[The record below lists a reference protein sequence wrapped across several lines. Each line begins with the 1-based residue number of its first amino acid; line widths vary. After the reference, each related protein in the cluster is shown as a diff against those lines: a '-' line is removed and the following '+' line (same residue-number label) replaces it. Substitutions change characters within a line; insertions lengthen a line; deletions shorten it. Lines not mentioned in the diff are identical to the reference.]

1 MRFLKDNKMKIF
13 IYKTVIV
20 SVFIVVVFKL
30 TISSLVTNYEKKIY
44 ENLNKE
50 KIEFVKDKLR
60 NEIKNGLNKKKI
72 LNNDDALLIKKF
84 LNKIKL
90 EINQSN

>member
-30 TISSLVTNYEKKIY
+30 TISSLVKNYEKKIY

>member
-1 MRFLKDNKMKIF
+1 VKFLKDNKMKIF

-30 TISSLVTNYEKKIY
+30 TISNLVTSYEKKVY
-44 ENLNKE
+44 ENFNKE
-50 KIEFVKDKLR
+50 KIEFVKNKLR
-60 NEIKNGLNKKKI
+60 SEIKDALAKNRI
-72 LNNDDALLIKKF
+72 LSKEDALLIKKVF
-84 LNKIKL
+84 DKIRI

>member
-1 MRFLKDNKMKIF
+1 MKFLKDNKMKIF

-30 TISSLVTNYEKKIY
+30 TISSLVTSYEKKIY
-44 ENLNKE
+44 ENFNKE

-60 NEIKNGLNKKKI
+60 IEVENGLNKKKI